1 MTDQERGVAGMGRT
15 AKLPADPVAAI
26 GLAGY
31 GAKLRDGTITAEA
44 ATLAYLE
51 RIALLDGRLQAF
63 VHVAAEQALE
73 QARAM
78 DRLLAS
84 GTDLGALMGVP
95 VAVKDLFSVSGM
107 PASRCGSRVDI
118 ADLVEPEGEFVRRLK
133 RAGCVILGKTR
144 MTEFAFGLVN
154 MTHPTPWNPCDAT
167 THRLPGGSSSGSAVA
182 MAAGL
187 CAFSIGS
194 DTGGSVRQPA
204 ALCGVFG
211 HKATAGFWPTDGV
224 FALSTTLDS
233 IGYFA
238 RSARDG
244 AVVFSALS
252 DRPVP
257 APRPARGLRLGRPA
271 SHYFDNL
278 GPEVASATQ
287 RALERLEDAGAEIVP
302 IEVPEAAEV
311 NDVFLPLVAV
321 ELIATV
327 GAQRFKGAKDLLD
340 PIVWSRGERMLEY
353 PASDYVLRRRRQQAL
368 CRIAI
373 ERMRGLDGWIT
384 PTTPD
389 VPLPRAQLETLE
401 QAAAWTSRGTHNTRP
416 GNMFGQCGVSIP
428 IPGTALPVGLQVMC
442 RPGDDV
448 ALLSIS
454 QGVEQVLGLPPE
466 SDMFAFL

>member
-1 MTDQERGVAGMGRT
+1 MTDHETAARGKERTG
-15 AKLPADPVAAI
+15 KLPADPVAAG

-31 GAKLRDGTITAEA
+31 GAKLRDGSITAEA

-51 RIALLDGRLQAF
+51 RIALLDGRLRAF
-63 VHVAAEQALE
+63 VHVAGDQALQ

-84 GTDLGALMGVP
+84 GTDLGPLMGVP
-95 VAVKDLFSVSGM
+95 VAVKDLFSITGM

-118 ADLVEPEGEFVRRLK
+118 ADLLEPEGEFVRRLK
-133 RAGCVILGKTR
+133 RAGCVLLGKTR

-154 MTHPTPWNPCDAT
+154 LTHPTPWNPCDAA

-211 HKATAGFWPTDGV
+211 HKATAGSWPTDGV
-224 FALSTTLDS
+224 FPLSTTLDS

-244 AVVFSALS
+244 ALIFSALS
-252 DRPVP
+252 DRPAP
-257 APRPARGLRLGRPA
+257 APRPMRGLRLGKP
-271 SHYFDNL
+271 SGHYFDNL

-287 RALERLEDAGAEIVP
+287 RALERLEHAGVEIVP

-311 NDVFLPLVAV
+311 NSVFLPVVAV
-321 ELIATV
+321 ELIATI
-327 GAQRFKGAKDLLD
+327 GAERFRKARDLLD
-340 PIVWSRGERMLEY
+340 PIVWSRGERMLDY
-353 PASDYVLRRRRQQAL
+353 PARDYVVQRRRQQAL

-373 ERMRGLDGWIT
+373 ERMRGLDGWVT

-389 VPLPRAQLETLE
+389 VPLPRAGLETLE
-401 QAAAWTSRGTHNTRP
+401 QAAAWTARGTHNTRP
-416 GNMFGQCGVSIP
+416 GNMFGQCGVSIA
-428 IPGTALPVGLQVMC
+428 IPGTALPVGLQLMC
-442 RPGDDV
+442 RPGDDE

-454 QGVEQVLGLPPE
+454 QGVEQVLGPSPE
-466 SDMFAFL
+466 RDMSAFL